1 MTHNKVPAVQHL
13 ILALLISTF
22 GRNVELGTALFHNKA
37 GLIPALLYLTFPSVS
52 ITLFLSIESNALKR
66 WSVFPRSLRQLVTLA
81 FLLILLPLLV
91 LAWQAWQSLNALS
104 AQAALTNQTTLIDA
118 RRSEAMTNAALE
130 MERSYRQYCVLDDP
144 TLAKVYQSQR
154 KRYSD
159 MLDAHA
165 GVLPDTKLYQALR
178 QDLNDLAQLQC
189 TNSGPDS
196 VASARLDAFASAN
209 TEMVQATRTVVFSR
223 GQQLQQ
229 EIAERGQFF
238 GWQALVLFLVS
249 LAMVLLFTRM
259 IIGPVKGIEKMIH
272 RLGEGRSLGDSVLF
286 TGPRELRSVGQRIV
300 WLSER
305 LSWLESQRHQF
316 LRHLSHELK
325 TPLASMREGT
335 ELLADQVVGPLT
347 PEQKEVVGILDDS
360 SRNLQKLIEQL
371 LDYNRKLAD
380 DEVEL
385 ERVEIAPLVESVVS
399 AHSLPARAKMI
410 HTDVALAVNACL
422 AEPMLLM
429 SVLDNLYSNAVH
441 YGAESGNIWIRSS
454 LHGSMVYIDVIN
466 TGTPIPE
473 AEQTM
478 IFEPFFQG
486 SHQRKG
492 AVKGSGLGLSIARD
506 CIRRMRGKLYLV
518 DEHAQNVCFRIELP
532 LSAAKNH

>member
-1 MTHNKVPAVQHL
+1 M
-13 ILALLISTF
+13 
-22 GRNVELGTALFHNKA
+22 
-37 GLIPALLYLTFPSVS
+37 
-52 ITLFLSIESNALKR
+52 KR
-66 WSVFPRSLRQLVTLA
+66 WSLFPRSLRQLVMLA

-104 AQAALTNQTTLIDA
+104 AQAALTNRTTLIDA

-144 TLAKVYQSQR
+144 TLARVYQSQR
-154 KRYSD
+154 KRYSE

-165 GVLPDTKLYQALR
+165 GVLPDEKIWQSLR
-178 QDLNDLAQLQC
+178 QSLNDLATIQC
-189 TNSGPDS
+189 HNSGPDAQ
-196 VASARLDAFASAN
+196 ASAWLEGFASAN

-259 IIGPVKGIEKMIH
+259 IIGPVKGLERMIN
-272 RLGEGRSLGDSVLF
+272 RLGEGRALGNQTVFS
-286 TGPRELRSVGQRIV
+286 GPRELRSVGQRII

-305 LSWLESQRHQF
+305 LAWLESQRHQF

-335 ELLADQVVGPLT
+335 ELLADEVVGPLT
-347 PEQKEVVGILDDS
+347 AEQQEVVAILDNS

-380 DEVEL
+380 GAVDLESVEL
-385 ERVEIAPLVESVVS
+385 APLVEMVLS
-399 AHSLPARAKMI
+399 AHSLPARAKMM
-410 HTDVALAVNACL
+410 HTGVTLDAPTCL

-441 YGAESGNIWIRSS
+441 YGAESGNIYIQSS
-454 LHGSMVYIDVIN
+454 TQGARVYIDVVN
-466 TGTPIPE
+466 TGAPIPQ
-473 AEQTM
+473 AERAM
-478 IFEPFFQG
+478 IFEPFYQG

-492 AVKGSGLGLSIARD
+492 AVKGTGLGLSIARD
-506 CIRRMRGKLYLV
+506 CIRRMQGELQLV
-518 DEHAQNVCFRIELP
+518 DDSAGDVCFRIALP
-532 LSAAKNH
+532 LAAPETTTQ

>member
-1 MTHNKVPAVQHL
+1 MM
-13 ILALLISTF
+13 
-22 GRNVELGTALFHNKA
+22 
-37 GLIPALLYLTFPSVS
+37 
-52 ITLFLSIESNALKR
+52 
-66 WSVFPRSLRQLVTLA
+66 A

-104 AQAALTNQTTLIDA
+104 AQAALTNRTTLIDA
-118 RRSEAMTNAALE
+118 LRSEAMTNAALE
-130 MERSYRQYCVLDDP
+130 MERSYRQYCVLDDR
-144 TLAKVYQSQR
+144 TLANVYQNQR
-154 KRYSD
+154 KRYSE

-165 GVLPDTKLYQALR
+165 GVLPDDKLYQALR
-178 QDLNDLAQLQC
+178 QDINALAQLQC
-189 TNSGPDS
+189 LNSGPDTM
-196 VASARLDAFASAN
+196 SALRLEAFANAN
-209 TEMVQATRTVVFSR
+209 TEMVQATRAVIFSR

-249 LAMVLLFTRM
+249 LVLVLLFTRM
-259 IIGPVKGIEKMIH
+259 IIGPVKGIERMIN
-272 RLGEGRSLGDSVLF
+272 RLGEGRSLGNTVVF
-286 TGPRELRSVGQRIV
+286 TGPRELRSVGQRII

-305 LSWLESQRHQF
+305 LAWLESQRHQF
-316 LRHLSHELK
+316 LRHISHELK

-335 ELLADQVVGPLT
+335 ELLADEVAGPLT
-347 PEQKEVVGILDDS
+347 PEQGEIVEILDAS

-380 DEVEL
+380 GIPEL
-385 ERVEIAPLVESVVS
+385 ERVELAPLVDMVLS
-399 AHSLPARAKMI
+399 AHSLPARAKMM
-410 HTDVALAVNACL
+410 HTELALSTPACL

-441 YGAESGNIWIRSS
+441 YGIESGTIYIRSFT
-454 LHGSMVYIDVIN
+454 HGSRVCIDVAN
-466 TGTPIPE
+466 TGNPIPDDE
-473 AEQTM
+473 KTM

-506 CIRRMRGKLYLV
+506 CIRRMQGELNLV
-518 DEHAQNVCFRIELP
+518 TDDRTDVCFRIELP
-532 LSAAKNH
+532 LESEKSLK

>member
-1 MTHNKVPAVQHL
+1 MM
-13 ILALLISTF
+13 
-22 GRNVELGTALFHNKA
+22 
-37 GLIPALLYLTFPSVS
+37 
-52 ITLFLSIESNALKR
+52 
-66 WSVFPRSLRQLVTLA
+66 A

-104 AQAALTNQTTLIDA
+104 AQAALTNRTTLIDA

-130 MERSYRQYCVLDDP
+130 MERSYRQYCVLDDR
-144 TLAKVYQSQR
+144 TLARVYQDQR

-165 GVLPDTKLYQALR
+165 GVLPDDKLYQTLR
-178 QDLNDLAQLQC
+178 QDLNALSQLQC
-189 TNSGPDS
+189 INSGPD
-196 VASARLDAFASAN
+196 AQAAMRLEAFANAN
-209 TEMVQATRTVVFSR
+209 TEMVQATRSVIFSR

-238 GWQALVLFLVS
+238 GWQALVLFLLS
-249 LAMVLLFTRM
+249 LLLVVLFTRM
-259 IIGPVKGIEKMIH
+259 IIGPVKGIERMIN
-272 RLGEGRSLGDSVLF
+272 RLGEGRSLGNTVAF
-286 TGPRELRSVGQRIV
+286 TGPRELRSVGQRII

-316 LRHLSHELK
+316 LRHISHELK

-335 ELLADQVVGPLT
+335 ELLADEVAGSLT
-347 PEQKEVVGILDDS
+347 PEQREIVEILDAS

-380 DEVEL
+380 GIPEL
-385 ERVEIAPLVESVVS
+385 ERVELAPLVDMVLS
-399 AHSLPARAKMI
+399 AHSLPARAKMM
-410 HTDVALAVNACL
+410 HTELALATPACL

-441 YGAESGNIWIRSS
+441 YGIESGTIYVRSFTR
-454 LHGSMVYIDVIN
+454 GSRVCIDVAN
-466 TGTPIPE
+466 TGSPIPDDE
-473 AEQTM
+473 KAM
-478 IFEPFFQG
+478 IFEPFYQG

-506 CIRRMRGKLYLV
+506 CIRRMHGELNLV
-518 DEHAQNVCFRIELP
+518 TDDRTDVCFRIELP
-532 LSAAKNH
+532 LESEKPLK

>member
-1 MTHNKVPAVQHL
+1 M
-13 ILALLISTF
+13 
-22 GRNVELGTALFHNKA
+22 
-37 GLIPALLYLTFPSVS
+37 
-52 ITLFLSIESNALKR
+52 KR
-66 WSVFPRSLRQLVTLA
+66 WPIFPRSLRQVVMMA

-104 AQAALTNQTTLIDA
+104 AQAAQTNRTTLIDA

-130 MERSYRQYCVLDDP
+130 MERSYRQYCVLDDA
-144 TLAKVYQSQR
+144 TLSKVYQSQR
-154 KRYSD
+154 KRYSE

-165 GVLPDTKLYQALR
+165 GVLPDEKLYQALR

-189 TNSGPDS
+189 KSSGPTAE
-196 VASARLDAFASAN
+196 ASARLEAFAAAN
-209 TEMVQATRTVVFSR
+209 TEMVQSTRQVVFSR

-259 IIGPVKGIEKMIH
+259 IIGPVKGIERMIN
-272 RLGEGRSLGDSVLF
+272 RLGEGRSLGHTVVF
-286 TGPRELRSVGQRIV
+286 KGPRELRYVGERII

-316 LRHLSHELK
+316 LRHISHELK

-347 PEQKEVVGILDDS
+347 VEQEEVVAILDDS

-380 DEVEL
+380 GAVEL
-385 ERVEIAPLVESVVS
+385 EDVEIEPLVDMVLT
-399 AHSLPARAKMI
+399 AHSLPARAKMM
-410 HTDVALAVNACL
+410 HTEVVLDAASCWS
-422 AEPMLLM
+422 EPMLLM

-441 YGAESGNIWIRSS
+441 YGAESGNIYIHSY
-454 LHGSMVYIDVIN
+454 LAGSRLRIEVSN

-473 AEQTM
+473 AERSM

-506 CIRRMRGKLYLV
+506 CVRRMHGELHLV
-518 DEHAQNVCFRIELP
+518 DVDHADVCFRIELP
-532 LSAAKNH
+532 LNASEKSNK

>member
-1 MTHNKVPAVQHL
+1 M
-13 ILALLISTF
+13 
-22 GRNVELGTALFHNKA
+22 
-37 GLIPALLYLTFPSVS
+37 
-52 ITLFLSIESNALKR
+52 
-66 WSVFPRSLRQLVTLA
+66 LA

-104 AQAALTNQTTLIDA
+104 AQAEQTNRTTLIDA

-130 MERSYRQYCVLDDP
+130 MERGYRQYCVLDDP
-144 TLAKVYQSQR
+144 TLARVYQIQR
-154 KRYSD
+154 KRYSE

-165 GVLPDTKLYQALR
+165 GVLPDKKIWQALR
-178 QDLNDLAQLQC
+178 QGLNNLAQLQC
-189 TNSGPDS
+189 HNSGPD
-196 VASARLDAFASAN
+196 VQASAWLEAFASAN
-209 TEMVQATRTVVFSR
+209 TEMVQATRIVVFSR

-238 GWQALVLFLVS
+238 GWQALLLFLVS

-259 IIGPVKGIEKMIH
+259 IIGPVKGLERMIN
-272 RLGEGRSLGDSVLF
+272 RLGEGRVLSNQVVF
-286 TGPRELRSVGQRIV
+286 SGPRELRSVGQRII

-305 LSWLESQRHQF
+305 LAWLESQRHQF

-335 ELLADQVVGPLT
+335 ELLADEVVGPLT
-347 PEQKEVVGILDDS
+347 AEQKEVVAILDNS

-380 DEVEL
+380 GAVDLESVEL
-385 ERVEIAPLVESVVS
+385 APLVEMVLS

-410 HTDVALAVNACL
+410 HTEVTLEAPTCL

-441 YGAESGNIWIRSS
+441 YGPESSNIYIQSYTQ
-454 LHGSMVYIDVIN
+454 GAQVYIDVAN
-466 TGTPIPE
+466 TGAAIPE
-473 AEQTM
+473 AERTM
-478 IFEPFFQG
+478 IFEPFYQG

-492 AVKGSGLGLSIARD
+492 AVKGTGLGLSIARD
-506 CIRRMRGKLYLV
+506 CIRRMQGELRLMDDNAG
-518 DEHAQNVCFRIELP
+518 NVRFRITLP
-532 LSAAKNH
+532 LSAPENTIQ

>member
-1 MTHNKVPAVQHL
+1 
-13 ILALLISTF
+13 
-22 GRNVELGTALFHNKA
+22 
-37 GLIPALLYLTFPSVS
+37 
-52 ITLFLSIESNALKR
+52 LKR
-66 WSVFPRSLRQLVTLA
+66 WSLFPRSLRQLVTLA

-104 AQAALTNQTTLIDA
+104 DQAAMTNRTTLVDA

-130 MERSYRQYCVLDDP
+130 MERSYRQYCVLDDA
-144 TLAKVYQSQR
+144 TLAKVYQGQR
-154 KRYSD
+154 KRYSE

-165 GVLPDTKLYQALR
+165 GVLPDNKIWQALR
-178 QDLNDLAQLQC
+178 QDLNDLAELRC
-189 TNSGPDS
+189 KNSGPDE
-196 VASARLDAFASAN
+196 ASAAKLEAFASAN
-209 TEMVQATRTVVFSR
+209 TDMVQATRAVVFSR

-249 LAMVLLFTRM
+249 LTMMLLFTRM
-259 IIGPVKGIEKMIH
+259 IIGPVKAIQRMIN
-272 RLGEGRSLGDSVLF
+272 RLGEGKSLGSTVMF

-335 ELLADQVVGPLT
+335 ELLADKVVGPLT
-347 PEQKEVVGILDDS
+347 PEQEEVVAILDDS

-380 DEVEL
+380 TPVEMEKVEL
-385 ERVEIAPLVESVVS
+385 VPLLDIVVS
-399 AHSLPARAKMI
+399 AHSLPARAKMM
-410 HTDVALAVNACL
+410 HTRIELDVRECQ
-422 AEPMLLM
+422 AEPVLLM
-429 SVLDNLYSNAVH
+429 SALDNLYSNAVH
-441 YGAESGNIWIRSS
+441 YGSESGTIFLRSRQQGNRVFLEVENS
-454 LHGSMVYIDVIN
+454 
-466 TGTPIPE
+466 GTPIPE
-473 AEQTM
+473 AEKAM
-478 IFEPFFQG
+478 IFEPFYQG

-492 AVKGSGLGLSIARD
+492 AVKGSGLGLSIAQD
-506 CIRRMRGKLYLV
+506 CVRRMRGTLQLV
-518 DEHAQNVCFRIELP
+518 DAPTGHVCFRIELS
-532 LSAAKNH
+532 LSDTDKPIK

>member
-1 MTHNKVPAVQHL
+1 MM
-13 ILALLISTF
+13 
-22 GRNVELGTALFHNKA
+22 
-37 GLIPALLYLTFPSVS
+37 
-52 ITLFLSIESNALKR
+52 
-66 WSVFPRSLRQLVTLA
+66 A

-104 AQAALTNQTTLIDA
+104 AQAALTNRTTLIDA

-130 MERSYRQYCVLDDP
+130 MERSYRQYCVLDDQ
-144 TLAKVYQSQR
+144 TLARVYQNQR
-154 KRYSD
+154 KRYSE

-165 GVLPDTKLYQALR
+165 GVLPDDKLYQALR
-178 QDLNDLAQLQC
+178 QDINALSQLQC
-189 TNSGPDS
+189 LNSGPD
-196 VASARLDAFASAN
+196 ALAALKLEAFANAN
-209 TEMVQATRTVVFSR
+209 AEMVQATRAVIFSR

-249 LAMVLLFTRM
+249 LGLVLLFTRM
-259 IIGPVKGIEKMIH
+259 IIGPVKGIERMIN
-272 RLGEGRSLGDSVLF
+272 RLGEGRSLGNTVVF
-286 TGPRELRSVGQRIV
+286 TGPRELRSVGQRII

-305 LSWLESQRHQF
+305 LAWLESQRHQF
-316 LRHLSHELK
+316 LRHISHELK

-335 ELLADQVVGPLT
+335 ELLADEVAGPLT
-347 PEQKEVVGILDDS
+347 PEQGEIVEILDAS

-380 DEVEL
+380 GMPEL
-385 ERVEIAPLVESVVS
+385 ERVELAPLVDMVLS
-399 AHSLPARAKMI
+399 AHSLPARAKMM
-410 HTDVALAVNACL
+410 HTELALSTPACL

-441 YGAESGNIWIRSS
+441 YGIESGTIYIRSFT
-454 LHGSMVYIDVIN
+454 HGSRVCIDVAN
-466 TGTPIPE
+466 TGNPIPDDE
-473 AEQTM
+473 KTM

-506 CIRRMRGKLYLV
+506 CIRRMQGELNLV
-518 DEHAQNVCFRIELP
+518 TDDRTDVCFRIELP
-532 LSAAKNH
+532 LESEKSLK

>member
-1 MTHNKVPAVQHL
+1 M
-13 ILALLISTF
+13 
-22 GRNVELGTALFHNKA
+22 
-37 GLIPALLYLTFPSVS
+37 
-52 ITLFLSIESNALKR
+52 
-66 WSVFPRSLRQLVTLA
+66 LA

-104 AQAALTNQTTLIDA
+104 DQAALVNRTTLIDA

-154 KRYSD
+154 KRYSE

-165 GVLPDTKLYQALR
+165 GVLPDDKLYQALR
-178 QDLNDLAQLQC
+178 QDLNNLAQLQC
-189 TNSGPDS
+189 NNSGPD
-196 VASARLDAFASAN
+196 AAAAARLEAFASAN

-223 GQQLQQ
+223 GQQLQR
-229 EIAERGQFF
+229 EIAERRQYF
-238 GWQALVLFLVS
+238 GWQSLVLFLVS
-249 LAMVLLFTRM
+249 LVMVLLFTRM
-259 IIGPVKGIEKMIH
+259 IIGPVKNIERMIN
-272 RLGEGRSLGDSVLF
+272 RLGEGRSLGNSVSF
-286 TGPRELRSVGQRIV
+286 SGPSELRSVGQRIL

-347 PEQKEVVGILDDS
+347 PEQKEVVSILDSS

-371 LDYNRKLAD
+371 LDYNRKQAD
-380 DEVEL
+380 SAVEL
-385 ERVEIAPLVESVVS
+385 ENVELAPLVETVVS
-399 AHSLPARAKMI
+399 AHSLPARAKMM
-410 HTDVALAVNACL
+410 HTDVDLKATACL

-441 YGAESGNIWIRSS
+441 YGAESGNICLRSS
-454 LHGSMVYIDVIN
+454 
-466 TGTPIPE
+466 
-473 AEQTM
+473 
-478 IFEPFFQG
+478 F
-486 SHQRKG
+486 RKRN
-492 AVKGSGLGLSIARD
+492 A
-506 CIRRMRGKLYLV
+506 
-518 DEHAQNVCFRIELP
+518 P
-532 LSAAKNH
+532 

>member
-1 MTHNKVPAVQHL
+1 MM
-13 ILALLISTF
+13 
-22 GRNVELGTALFHNKA
+22 
-37 GLIPALLYLTFPSVS
+37 
-52 ITLFLSIESNALKR
+52 
-66 WSVFPRSLRQLVTLA
+66 A

-104 AQAALTNQTTLIDA
+104 AQAALTNRTTLIDA

-130 MERSYRQYCVLDDP
+130 MERSYRQYCVLDDR
-144 TLAKVYQSQR
+144 TLANVYQNQR
-154 KRYSD
+154 KRYSE

-165 GVLPDTKLYQALR
+165 GVLPDDKLYQALR
-178 QDLNDLAQLQC
+178 QDINALAQLQC
-189 TNSGPDS
+189 LNSGPD
-196 VASARLDAFASAN
+196 AMSALRLEAFANAN
-209 TEMVQATRTVVFSR
+209 TEMVQATRAVIFSR

-249 LAMVLLFTRM
+249 LVLVLLFTRM
-259 IIGPVKGIEKMIH
+259 IIGPVKGIERMIN
-272 RLGEGRSLGDSVLF
+272 RLGEGRSLGNTVVF
-286 TGPRELRSVGQRIV
+286 TGPRELRSVGQRII

-305 LSWLESQRHQF
+305 LAWLESQRHQF
-316 LRHLSHELK
+316 LRHISHELK

-335 ELLADQVVGPLT
+335 ELLADEVAGPLT
-347 PEQKEVVGILDDS
+347 PEQGEIVEILDAS

-380 DEVEL
+380 GIPEL
-385 ERVEIAPLVESVVS
+385 ERVELAPLVDMVLS
-399 AHSLPARAKMI
+399 AHSLPARAKMM
-410 HTDVALAVNACL
+410 HTELVLSTPACL

-441 YGAESGNIWIRSS
+441 YGIESGTIYIRSFT
-454 LHGSMVYIDVIN
+454 HGSRVCIDVAN
-466 TGTPIPE
+466 TGNPIPDDE
-473 AEQTM
+473 KTM

-506 CIRRMRGKLYLV
+506 CIRRMQGELNLV
-518 DEHAQNVCFRIELP
+518 TDDRTDVCFRIELP
-532 LSAAKNH
+532 LESEKSLK

>member
-1 MTHNKVPAVQHL
+1 MM
-13 ILALLISTF
+13 
-22 GRNVELGTALFHNKA
+22 
-37 GLIPALLYLTFPSVS
+37 
-52 ITLFLSIESNALKR
+52 
-66 WSVFPRSLRQLVTLA
+66 A
-81 FLLILLPLLV
+81 FLLMLLPLLV

-104 AQAALTNQTTLIDA
+104 AQAALTNRTTLIDA

-130 MERSYRQYCVLDDP
+130 MERSYRQYCVLDDR
-144 TLAKVYQSQR
+144 TLANVYQNQR
-154 KRYSD
+154 KRYSE

-165 GVLPDTKLYQALR
+165 GVLPDDKLYQALR
-178 QDLNDLAQLQC
+178 QDINALAQLQC
-189 TNSGPDS
+189 LNSGPD
-196 VASARLDAFASAN
+196 AMSALRLEAFANAN
-209 TEMVQATRTVVFSR
+209 TEMVQATRAVIFSR

-249 LAMVLLFTRM
+249 LVLVLLFTRM
-259 IIGPVKGIEKMIH
+259 IIGPVKGIERMIN
-272 RLGEGRSLGDSVLF
+272 RLGEGRSLGNTVVF
-286 TGPRELRSVGQRIV
+286 TGPRELRSVGQRII

-305 LSWLESQRHQF
+305 LAWLESQRHQF
-316 LRHLSHELK
+316 LRHISHELK

-335 ELLADQVVGPLT
+335 ELLADEVAGPLT
-347 PEQKEVVGILDDS
+347 PEQGEIVEILDAS

-380 DEVEL
+380 GIPEL
-385 ERVEIAPLVESVVS
+385 ERVELAPLVDMVLS
-399 AHSLPARAKMI
+399 AHSLPARAKMM
-410 HTDVALAVNACL
+410 HTELALSTPACL

-441 YGAESGNIWIRSS
+441 YGIESGTIYIRSFT
-454 LHGSMVYIDVIN
+454 HGSRVCIDVAN
-466 TGTPIPE
+466 TGNPIPDDE
-473 AEQTM
+473 KTM

-506 CIRRMRGKLYLV
+506 CIRRMQGELNLV
-518 DEHAQNVCFRIELP
+518 TDDRTDVCFRIELP
-532 LSAAKNH
+532 LESEKSLK

>member
-1 MTHNKVPAVQHL
+1 M
-13 ILALLISTF
+13 
-22 GRNVELGTALFHNKA
+22 
-37 GLIPALLYLTFPSVS
+37 
-52 ITLFLSIESNALKR
+52 
-66 WSVFPRSLRQLVTLA
+66 LA

-104 AQAALTNQTTLIDA
+104 DQAAVTNRSTLIDA
-118 RRSEAMTNAALE
+118 RRSEAMTSVALE
-130 MERSYRQYCVLDDP
+130 MERSYRQYCVLDDS

-165 GVLPDTKLYQALR
+165 GVLPDDKLYQALR
-178 QDLNDLAQLQC
+178 QDLNALAQLQC
-189 TNSGPDS
+189 KDSGPE
-196 VASARLDAFASAN
+196 AAAAARLEAFANAN
-209 TEMVQATRTVVFSR
+209 TEMVQATRTVVYSR

-259 IIGPVKGIEKMIH
+259 IIGPVKGIERMIN
-272 RLGEGRSLGDSVLF
+272 RLGEGRSLGNTVTF
-286 TGPRELRSVGQRIV
+286 TGPRELRSVGQRII

-305 LSWLESQRHQF
+305 LAWLESQRHQF

-347 PEQKEVVGILDDS
+347 PEQKEVVDILDVS

-371 LDYNRKLAD
+371 LDYNRKLVDSAT
-380 DEVEL
+380 EL
-385 ERVEIAPLVESVVS
+385 EAVDIAPLVDMVVS
-399 AHSLPARAKMI
+399 AHSLPARAKMM
-410 HTDVALAVNACL
+410 HTDVGLEAERCM

-441 YGAESGNIWIRSS
+441 YGAESGNIYIRSRS
-454 LHGSMVYIDVIN
+454 QGSTVYIDVIN
-466 TGTPIPE
+466 SGEPIP
-473 AEQTM
+473 QTEREM

-506 CIRRMRGKLYLV
+506 CIRRMQGEIRLV
-518 DEHAQNVCFRIELP
+518 DDNAQEVCFRISLP
-532 LSAAKNH
+532 LPISDKH